1 MSWLLFVHVL
11 EYLFKTIYRR
21 SCTSFHTRWL
31 TWYVCF
37 FINRLKELVSN
48 WARGHFSKSWR
59 GFVSGKSAALT
70 SVPPLSSVVRRS
82 SKWQWKILR
91 SGSLNSSQKF
101 SDPRRPLWGKR
112 RAGVETTCRWLSR
125 RDSLVLTQVVPR
137 VDSAPVDIEVRAA
150 TPFLG
155 GHYLHPPQSLWRTQW

>member
-1 MSWLLFVHVL
+1 MSWLLFVQYLL
-11 EYLFKTIYRR
+11 EYFFKTNQR

-48 WARGHFSKSWR
+48 LAREHFLKSWR
-59 GFVSGKSAALT
+59 GFASGKSAALT
-70 SVPPLSSVVRRS
+70 SVLPLSSVARRS
-82 SKWQWKILR
+82 SKWQWRILR
-91 SGSLNSSQKF
+91 SGSHNSSQKF

-112 RAGVETTCRWLSR
+112 RVGAETTCRWPSR
-125 RDSLVLTQVVPR
+125 RDSLVLTQVVQR
-137 VDSAPVDIEVRAA
+137 VDSAPVDREVRAA

-155 GHYLHPPQSLWRTQW
+155 GHYLHPPQSLWQTQW